1 MIDCLDCFGCR
12 LFLRQ
17 REGQEIK
24 VTLLL
29 MIPKCL
35 PALVQKEVRLKLR
48 KRVTFENILY
58 KFRLTIFSIKVAV
71 VFFWSV

>member
-1 MIDCLDCFGCR
+1 MYFCEICKILNFDLMIDCLDRFGCR

-17 REGQEIK
+17 REGQETK

-48 KRVTFENILY
+48 KRITFESTCI
-58 KFRLTIFSIKVAV
+58 
-71 VFFWSV
+71 

>member
-1 MIDCLDCFGCR
+1 MYFCKICKILNFDLMIDCLDCFGCR

-17 REGQEIK
+17 RKGQEIK

-48 KRVTFENILY
+48 KRITFENILY
-58 KFRLTIFSIKVAV
+58 I
-71 VFFWSV
+71 

>member
-1 MIDCLDCFGCR
+1 MFDCLDGFGCR

-35 PALVQKEVRLKLR
+35 PAPVQKEVRLKLR

-58 KFRLTIFSIKVAV
+58 I
-71 VFFWSV
+71 

>member
-1 MIDCLDCFGCR
+1 MKSQRCIFVKFVKNDLMIDCLDCFGCR

-17 REGQEIK
+17 REGQETK

-48 KRVTFENILY
+48 KRVTFE
-58 KFRLTIFSIKVAV
+58 SI
-71 VFFWSV
+71 

>member
-48 KRVTFENILY
+48 KRVTFENI
-58 KFRLTIFSIKVAV
+58 
-71 VFFWSV
+71 

>member
-1 MIDCLDCFGCR
+1 MFDCLDGFGCR

-17 REGQEIK
+17 QEGQEIK

-35 PALVQKEVRLKLR
+35 PAPVQKEVRLKLR
-48 KRVTFENILY
+48 KRVTFE
-58 KFRLTIFSIKVAV
+58 SI
-71 VFFWSV
+71 